1 MKKACEALQEKR
13 LISDLSISVRVER
26 TSDWSRNWE
35 RKVSGASLVMI
46 HLMKNALKSS
56 FWKDCKNFLD
66 QNHIAYFVDAID
78 GDMAEHSASIDGD
91 VLETFRKYCLYGGL
105 SNFKNLWLY
114 ANGLFD
120 NKAEKAAPPEKYSWA
135 GIYDPGAESRFQ
147 KTLSDF
153 EAAHPYGDRP
163 VLGLLFY
170 RDEWIWDDTAY
181 VKAFL
186 EEAEKDGYAVLPVFA
201 NGFIDESA
209 GMPSLS
215 EVLETYFMKDGQ
227 PVSDV
232 LVSTM
237 KFSMLGAGK
246 TRLSVL
252 KKLGVPILS
261 AYTLLTSEA
270 DWRKNPEGM
279 NAVETSIAVALP
291 ELDGA
296 ISGLPIA
303 GRKKDVDGSVSY
315 VPIPERVTQMVKKA
329 G

>member
-120 NKAEKAAPPEKYSWA
+120 NKAEKAAPPH
-135 GIYDPGAESRFQ
+135 
-147 KTLSDF
+147 TLR
-153 EAAHPYGDRP
+153 RP
-163 VLGLLFY
+163 P
-170 RDEWIWDDTAY
+170 RRI
-181 VKAFL
+181 K
-186 EEAEKDGYAVLPVFA
+186 
-201 NGFIDESA
+201 
-209 GMPSLS
+209 
-215 EVLETYFMKDGQ
+215 
-227 PVSDV
+227 
-232 LVSTM
+232 
-237 KFSMLGAGK
+237 
-246 TRLSVL
+246 
-252 KKLGVPILS
+252 
-261 AYTLLTSEA
+261 
-270 DWRKNPEGM
+270 
-279 NAVETSIAVALP
+279 AVAARP
-291 ELDGA
+291 SARQAAPRRTITDNRAEN
-296 ISGLPIA
+296 
-303 GRKKDVDGSVSY
+303 
-315 VPIPERVTQMVKKA
+315 
-329 G
+329 

>member
-120 NKAEKAAPPEKYSWA
+120 NKAEKAQPPEKYRWA

-147 KTLSDF
+147 KTLSDK
-153 EAAHPYGDRP
+153 P
-163 VLGLLFY
+163 
-170 RDEWIWDDTAY
+170 
-181 VKAFL
+181 
-186 EEAEKDGYAVLPVFA
+186 
-201 NGFIDESA
+201 
-209 GMPSLS
+209 
-215 EVLETYFMKDGQ
+215 
-227 PVSDV
+227 
-232 LVSTM
+232 
-237 KFSMLGAGK
+237 
-246 TRLSVL
+246 
-252 KKLGVPILS
+252 
-261 AYTLLTSEA
+261 
-270 DWRKNPEGM
+270 
-279 NAVETSIAVALP
+279 
-291 ELDGA
+291 
-296 ISGLPIA
+296 
-303 GRKKDVDGSVSY
+303 
-315 VPIPERVTQMVKKA
+315 
-329 G
+329 

>member
-135 GIYDPGAESRFQ
+135 GIYDPGAESRFRRRSRISRQ
-147 KTLSDF
+147 RIPMEIGRCWGCFFTEMS
-153 EAAHPYGDRP
+153 G
-163 VLGLLFY
+163 
-170 RDEWIWDDTAY
+170 
-181 VKAFL
+181 
-186 EEAEKDGYAVLPVFA
+186 
-201 NGFIDESA
+201 S
-209 GMPSLS
+209 GM
-215 EVLETYFMKDGQ
+215 
-227 PVSDV
+227 
-232 LVSTM
+232 
-237 KFSMLGAGK
+237 
-246 TRLSVL
+246 
-252 KKLGVPILS
+252 
-261 AYTLLTSEA
+261 
-270 DWRKNPEGM
+270 
-279 NAVETSIAVALP
+279 
-291 ELDGA
+291 
-296 ISGLPIA
+296 
-303 GRKKDVDGSVSY
+303 
-315 VPIPERVTQMVKKA
+315 IPRM
-329 G
+329 

>member
-120 NKAEKAAPPEKYSWA
+120 NKAEKLHRRRSTVGQGSMIRAQRVVFRRR
-135 GIYDPGAESRFQ
+135 SRISRQ
-147 KTLSDF
+147 RIPM
-153 EAAHPYGDRP
+153 EIGRCW
-163 VLGLLFY
+163 GC
-170 RDEWIWDDTAY
+170 
-181 VKAFL
+181 FL
-186 EEAEKDGYAVLPVFA
+186 P
-201 NGFIDESA
+201 
-209 GMPSLS
+209 
-215 EVLETYFMKDGQ
+215 
-227 PVSDV
+227 
-232 LVSTM
+232 
-237 KFSMLGAGK
+237 
-246 TRLSVL
+246 R
-252 KKLGVPILS
+252 
-261 AYTLLTSEA
+261 
-270 DWRKNPEGM
+270 
-279 NAVETSIAVALP
+279 
-291 ELDGA
+291 
-296 ISGLPIA
+296 
-303 GRKKDVDGSVSY
+303 
-315 VPIPERVTQMVKKA
+315 
-329 G
+329 